1 VRPIHRRGTDA
12 KGNHS
17 DCLVAQAK
25 QNTQNCGLNVR
36 VTPKEFPMPKVQV
49 ISQIELDVDELLQ
62 GVARLGSGDLEQ
74 FADRVLALR
83 ARRRAPSLP
92 RSEAELPQLINRGV
106 PAELRRR
113 YDELNDKLH
122 EETITAE
129 EQPELLGLIEQ
140 IEQGDAERLR
150 HLAELAQL
158 RQIPLD
164 VWMDQL
170 GLRRPTYA

>member
-1 VRPIHRRGTDA
+1 
-12 KGNHS
+12 
-17 DCLVAQAK
+17 
-25 QNTQNCGLNVR
+25 
-36 VTPKEFPMPKVQV
+36 MPKVQI

-92 RSEAELPQLINRGV
+92 QREAELLQLINRGV
-106 PAELRRR
+106 PAEVRRR

-122 EETITAE
+122 AETITDD
-129 EQPELLGLIEQ
+129 EQQELLKLVEQ
-140 IEQGDAERLR
+140 IEQSDAERLR
-150 HLAELAQL
+150 HLVELARI

-164 VWMDQL
+164 TLMDQL

>member
-1 VRPIHRRGTDA
+1 LI
-12 KGNHS
+12 
-17 DCLVAQAK
+17 LVAQSK
-25 QNTQNCGLNVR
+25 QNAQNCDLNALVN
-36 VTPKEFPMPKVQV
+36 PKEFPMPKVQV

-92 RSEAELPQLINRGV
+92 KPEAELLQLINRGV
-106 PAELRRR
+106 PAEVRRR

-129 EQPELLGLIEQ
+129 EQQELLGLIEQ
-140 IEQGDAERLR
+140 IEQADAERLR

-158 RQIPLD
+158 RQVPLD
-164 VWMDQL
+164 ALMDQL

>member
-1 VRPIHRRGTDA
+1 
-12 KGNHS
+12 
-17 DCLVAQAK
+17 
-25 QNTQNCGLNVR
+25 
-36 VTPKEFPMPKVQV
+36 MPKVQV

-92 RSEAELPQLINRGV
+92 GREAELLQLINRGV

-129 EQPELLGLIEQ
+129 EQSELLGLIEQ
-140 IEQGDAERLR
+140 IEQADAERLR
-150 HLAELAQL
+150 HLAELAEL
-158 RQIPLD
+158 RQVPLD
-164 VWMDQL
+164 VLMDQL